1 MAVQYGK
8 CTNRAGCTLAYTG
21 DQVRFE
27 GDPICPECGQP
38 LVVIK
43 GPGGSGNK
51 LWLLILLP
59 VVLIGMVAAGYFIV
73 QGVLGWGNGG
83 GGKASPSASAVA
95 SASPSAT
102 PTASVSATSPSTT
115 PEQSPSPGA
124 SSPEASP
131 NAPSPGAS
139 PSGSGGSVDS
149 HPQKLSDSD
158 IEATRKQVL
167 TRLQAMPGKSQQEK
181 DKLADK
187 VQTARSM
194 ERLQVIFFEI
204 GRSMIAKPQVDQLV
218 ASLNDPKMKE
228 KMSDPTLVFVVA
240 GYADKSS
247 GNPGI
252 NQSISN
258 ARAENIAR
266 IMKQAGVTNVIHTVA
281 MGGTDV
287 LENTRPDQNRAVE
300 IWSVV
305 P

>member
-21 DQVRFE
+21 DQIRFE
-27 GDPICPECGQP
+27 GPPICPECGQP

-43 GPGGSGNK
+43 GPGGGGNK
-51 LWLLILLP
+51 LWLLVLLP
-59 VVLIGMVAAGYFIV
+59 LVLIGMVAAGYFIV
-73 QGVLGWGNGG
+73 QALMGLGNSGS
-83 GGKASPSASAVA
+83 GKASPSASAVA
-95 SASPSAT
+95 SATAT
-102 PTASVSATSPSTT
+102 PTPSASATSPTATTT
-115 PEQSPSPGA
+115 PEQSPSPGT
-124 SSPEASP
+124 SGASP

-139 PSGSGGSVDS
+139 PSGSEGSVDS
-149 HPQKLSDSD
+149 NPQKLSDSD
-158 IEATRKQVL
+158 VEATRKQVL

-194 ERLQVIFFEI
+194 ERLQVIFFGI
-204 GRSMIAKPQVDQLV
+204 GRNMIPKPQVDQLI
-218 ASLNDPKMKE
+218 ASLNDPKVKE

-247 GNPGI
+247 GNPAG
-252 NQSISN
+252 NQALSN

-266 IMKQAGVTNVIHTVA
+266 LMKQAGVTNVIHTVA

-300 IWSVV
+300 IWSVI

>member
-27 GDPICPECGQP
+27 GAPICPECGQP
-38 LVVIK
+38 LAVIK
-43 GPGGSGNK
+43 GSGGGRGK

-59 VVLIGMVAAGYFIV
+59 IVLIGMVAAGYFLV
-73 QGVLGWGNGG
+73 QTVITPKPTPTPTPSVTPNPSMSPTPSVTPTPSPE
-83 GGKASPSASAVA
+83 SPS
-95 SASPSAT
+95 P
-102 PTASVSATSPSTT
+102 
-115 PEQSPSPGA
+115 SPSPGG
-124 SSPEASP
+124 SPP
-131 NAPSPGAS
+131 PGSPGAS
-139 PSGSGGSVDS
+139 PSPGGSVDTN
-149 HPQKLSDSD
+149 PKPLSNSD

-187 VQTARSM
+187 VQSARSM
-194 ERLQVIFFEI
+194 ERLTTIYFQI
-204 GRSMIAKPQVDQLV
+204 GSSMIPKPQVDQLI
-218 ASLNDPKMKE
+218 ATFNDQKMRE
-228 KMSDPTLVFVVA
+228 KMSDPTLVLVVA
-240 GYADKSS
+240 GYADKSGS
-247 GNPGI
+247 PGGN
-252 NQSISN
+252 QALSN

-266 IMKQAGVTNVIHTVA
+266 LVKQAGVTNVIHTVA

-300 IWSVV
+300 IWSVI